1 MSTLSVIDLKWCHL
15 GASPA
20 HFFCC
25 LVCGA
30 SAELNPLSHSGWKG
44 GSCFCVHSPLTPALP
59 QCQPWTVS
67 ETCLCTKGPHC
78 SIRGSFV
85 WKEATN
91 PTSYFLFPSIFI
103 CITRFFDIFF
113 FGRFVSSS
121 IPLCTELGSFV
132 CLCLC
137 HRLAGVS
144 PQSPVRGSE
153 CDSLGGNCFTACLSL
168 PFCLSTLMAEC

>member
-59 QCQPWTVS
+59 QRQPWTVS

-85 WKEATN
+85 LKEATN
-91 PTSYFLFPSIFI
+91 PTSDFLFPLIFI
-103 CITRFFDIFF
+103 CITRILQVTVGQFFLVDLDPTVFH
-113 FGRFVSSS
+113 
-121 IPLCTELGSFV
+121 CTELGSFV
-132 CLCLC
+132 CVYVIAWQGSAPSRLCEGLNVI
-137 HRLAGVS
+137 HWAETVLLPASLSPSVS
-144 PQSPVRGSE
+144 A
-153 CDSLGGNCFTACLSL
+153 L
-168 PFCLSTLMAEC
+168 

>member
-1 MSTLSVIDLKWCHL
+1 MSTLSAIDLKWCHL

-67 ETCLCTKGPHC
+67 ERVFVLKGH
-78 SIRGSFV
+78 IV

-91 PTSYFLFPSIFI
+91 PTSYFLISLNLYLHHKIL
-103 CITRFFDIFF
+103 RLFFV
-113 FGRFVSSS
+113 GRFGSSN

-153 CDSLGGNCFTACLSL
+153 CDSLGGNCFTVCLSL
-168 PFCLSTLMAEC
+168 PFCLSTLMAGC

>member
-1 MSTLSVIDLKWCHL
+1 MSTLCVIDLKWCHL

-59 QCQPWTVS
+59 RCQPWTVS

-91 PTSYFLFPSIFI
+91 LTSYFLFLLIFI

-113 FGRFVSSS
+113 FLVDLDLPVFHFAQSLG
-121 IPLCTELGSFV
+121 PLFV
-132 CLCLC
+132 CVYVIAWQGSAPSRLCEGLNVI
-137 HRLAGVS
+137 HWAETVLLPASLSPSVS
-144 PQSPVRGSE
+144 A
-153 CDSLGGNCFTACLSL
+153 L
-168 PFCLSTLMAEC
+168 